1 MKPIALAVIA
11 AALLSAC
18 ASTDLEKHA
27 AAERQAH
34 DQAMAARSASTTPAM
49 STLEP
54 AATKSTGVTT
64 TMVVSDAGGSSA
76 TLELA
81 DRAAATEQHAWLRQ
95 LAGEWTFS
103 CKATMAEGAPPFEM
117 SGTES
122 VRTIGDLWVVAEGH
136 AETGGE
142 QLHSVMSLGYDPK
155 TQAFIG
161 TWFDSSQTHLW
172 SYKGALDAGKTK
184 LTLDTEGPSFDDP
197 SKMSR
202 YRDAIELKDK
212 DHKVLTSSVQNAD
225 GSWMTFMRM
234 EFVRAK

>member
-11 AALLSAC
+11 AVSLSAC
-18 ASTDLEKHA
+18 TTTDLEKRA
-27 AAERQAH
+27 DAERKAH
-34 DQAMAARSASTTPAM
+34 DQSMAARSASTTPAM
-49 STLEP
+49 STVAP
-54 AATKSTGVTT
+54 ATT
-64 TMVVSDAGGSSA
+64 TLVVSDAGGNTA
-76 TLELA
+76 TLEMA
-81 DRAAATEQHAWLRQ
+81 ETAAATEQHAWLRQ
-95 LAGEWTFS
+95 LVGEWTFS
-103 CKATMAEGAPPFEM
+103 CKATMADGAPPFEM

-136 AETGGE
+136 AETGGDT
-142 QLHSVMSLGYDPK
+142 LHSVMSLGYDPK
-155 TQAFIG
+155 TQAFVG

-225 GSWMTFMRM
+225 GSWMTFMRA